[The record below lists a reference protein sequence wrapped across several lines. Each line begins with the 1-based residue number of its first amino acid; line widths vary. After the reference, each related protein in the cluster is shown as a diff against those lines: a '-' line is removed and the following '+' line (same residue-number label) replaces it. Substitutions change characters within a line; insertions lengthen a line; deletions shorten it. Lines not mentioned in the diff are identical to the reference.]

1 MKLSDK
7 QRQELFDALRDPEL
21 PEAASVDAIGQL
33 DEIIAQDIDRI
44 EPIIARWLSKQSLLE
59 KALQDL
65 LADPYWQKRIA
76 CVENGFGTATEYGQV
91 VLRAQEALEPGRG
104 PAMQVSVS
112 KGNAK

>member
-44 EPIIARWLSKQSLLE
+44 EPIIARWLSKQSGLE
-59 KALQDL
+59 KALRGL

-91 VLRAQEALEPGRG
+91 VLRALEALE

-112 KGNAK
+112 KGSAK